1 MIGFRDRIS
10 LLTAL
15 TGIVLA
21 LQPALVGP
29 RYVFTWYPLGTP
41 LTVTVGPPFFL
52 GVLLFLIVVPGT
64 QWILSAWDVPAGTPP
79 FVEGAWTLPLA
90 IAWIAQ
96 RLLPYQVNRHAWL
109 MFLLSTLLVMALTW
123 HSLCRLLGQVAGD
136 FPAGFVL
143 RTLAFAS
150 GGTLYLWLY
159 TVGERSLLSATQM
172 LVGSYLLAA
181 ALWVDVPV
189 PLRVRWLYSA
199 VLGVIIGQLAWMF
212 RHTALSPLR
221 GGLLL
226 LLVFYALALVFERA
240 MRSRLTVRFLGEIL
254 LTGVLALVLI
264 FLFAPAH

>member
-1 MIGFRDRIS
+1 
-10 LLTAL
+10 
-15 TGIVLA
+15 
-21 LQPALVGP
+21 
-29 RYVFTWYPLGTP
+29 
-41 LTVTVGPPFFL
+41 
-52 GVLLFLIVVPGT
+52 
-64 QWILSAWDVPAGTPP
+64 
-79 FVEGAWTLPLA
+79 
-90 IAWIAQ
+90 
-96 RLLPYQVNRHAWL
+96 
-109 MFLLSTLLVMALTW
+109 
-123 HSLCRLLGQVAGD
+123 
-136 FPAGFVL
+136 
-143 RTLAFAS
+143 
-150 GGTLYLWLY
+150 
-159 TVGERSLLSATQM
+159 M